1 MQNCEKLERS
11 AGARIRNRQELD
23 TYRQRSRDFDS
34 VPMPSYWFSATD
46 AGHEGEWKDWH
57 SGEALDIASIHV
69 AGKTLGKVPGLTYP
83 QSGHLGPHSGF

>member
-11 AGARIRNRQELD
+11 RGAKIRNREDLD

-46 AGHEGEWKDWH
+46 EGHEGEWRDWH
-57 SGEALDIASIHV
+57 SGELLDIASIHI
-69 AGKTLGKVPGLTYP
+69 AGKTHGKVPGNE
-83 QSGHLGPHSGF
+83 